1 MNTATEREEQDE
13 LLTLYFF
20 NDGLSSTERRA
31 LEEAMADDAM
41 LAARYAK
48 ISRDLSGI
56 RAGDSPALP
65 DDMLQRFHET
75 IDRAARAEAMSSTQ
89 ARSPRPVATFLF
101 GAAAAAAVLVA
112 VFAGLRVGSDIPS
125 ETVPMVVDVTPP
137 IESNPASLKRSLQ
150 VYFRSGQQQLG
161 DWPAASDSDRT
172 SMIIALVGQNRRYE
186 KLATQHEAADLA
198 RVLRAFEPILLR
210 LAAEDVTAEESQR
223 LRDQL
228 AFELNV
234 MLTKLTHEA
243 SEPARP
249 LEQET

>member
-1 MNTATEREEQDE
+1 
-13 LLTLYFF
+13 
-20 NDGLSSTERRA
+20 
-31 LEEAMADDAM
+31 
-41 LAARYAK
+41 
-48 ISRDLSGI
+48 
-56 RAGDSPALP
+56 
-65 DDMLQRFHET
+65 MLQRFHET

-198 RVLRAFEPILLR
+198 RVLRAFEPIPR
-210 LAAEDVTAEESQR
+210 
-223 LRDQL
+223 
-228 AFELNV
+228 
-234 MLTKLTHEA
+234 
-243 SEPARP
+243 PARP
-249 LEQET
+249 PTRTAPRTPPAGRRAARPPRWRPRWSTWRSAPRPRAR